1 VAIFVQDS
9 FTESSDVTLANH
21 TGETGATWTEHPSH
35 STGLRILAADD
46 YVKPATTGNSAAIY
60 YASGTPG
67 AAEYT
72 VTASISILDSVSK
85 NGAIGVAGR
94 MDTSANTMYFARHSA
109 GTTNQWQLLKIVAGT
124 STSLGTYSQTLT
136 VSQAYEMTFD
146 ITDSAKRLL
155 VDGVERISHADNV
168 ITGAGKAGLRWLLTT
183 ANQFNLTLDNFEAE
197 DGTGGSFK
205 PAWAVNSNSIIGA
218 GAR

>member
-21 TGETGATWTEHPSH
+21 TGETGATWTVH
-35 STGLRILAADD
+35 SSGADNLRILAADD
-46 YVKPATTGNSAAIY
+46 FVKPASSGTTSPAY

-72 VTASISILDSVSK
+72 VKADIVRRGAGSI
-85 NGAIGVAGR
+85 GAAAGVTGR
-94 MDTSANTMYFARHSA
+94 GDTSANTLYLARYNGTA
-109 GTTNQWQLLKIVAGT
+109 GQWQMFKIVAGT

-155 VDGVERISHADNV
+155 VDGVERISSSDNV
-168 ITGAGKAGLRWLLTT
+168 ITAAGKAGTRWLLNS
-183 ANQFNLTLDNFEAE
+183 ADQFNMTMDNVVAE
-197 DGTGGSFK
+197 DGTGGGSFK
-205 PAWAVNSNSIIGA
+205 PAWASGSNTIIGS
-218 GAR
+218 GTR